1 MNYYVNYFFLLIKNI
16 VFIVQ
21 FFLIISLSIVSSITG
36 KVIKIYDGD
45 TFRID
50 TKKMEE
56 YKIRISDID
65 CPEKNQSYGIEAKN
79 FLTKKF

>member
-1 MNYYVNYFFLLIKNI
+1 M
-16 VFIVQ
+16 
-21 FFLIISLSIVSSITG
+21 
-36 KVIKIYDGD
+36 IKIYDGD